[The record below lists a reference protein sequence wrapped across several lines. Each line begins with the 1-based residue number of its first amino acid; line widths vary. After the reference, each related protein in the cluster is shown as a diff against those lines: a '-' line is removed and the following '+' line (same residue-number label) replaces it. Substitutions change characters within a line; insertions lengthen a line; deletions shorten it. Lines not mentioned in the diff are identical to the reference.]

1 MERNKYTNIMNKYR
15 TMFNDNLNKDDIL
28 NMCSTAIIT
37 SILNIT
43 NEHVTCSHFVIALD
57 DHAPNADV
65 ITIIIDST
73 SPKYT
78 KITVKYVN
86 EIVKSLEL
94 CDDCLYEN
102 TIQVDIDSISVK
114 SLDSWGEK
122 VVKRISEEFAYAH
135 TAIEFVSGVENIL
148 DYIKNNKEKE
158 NSEMSYMSFKEF
170 MEQHPEDESIIDVLK
185 KCKDKGIKATIDAM
199 CTIVSELDKKINEL
213 SDKIHSDEE
222 DDVDNEEDGCY
233 YCPGPCCNGCING
246 SGCDDEEE
254 DDDEDLEDEEDFEC
268 DIGEYITNNITSAL
282 LMSLHQ
288 KVINNKSSQKSISID
303 IAKEFMDDV
312 FSNTNVRFRENKLTI
327 NIANFNRPF
336 NGSYEL
342 EVYDRTTGAVVWSQ
356 KIDISKLSPGM
367 IKVYNRAFQYEKCEK
382 PDLNIKGDHIEHF
395 DSVISRTYIFNAL
408 ADLLDNMISCEG
420 LGKAIIANEKWEYNT
435 YHNEKYHKVYSW
447 LYDVRINPTFIR
459 KWSSKDA
466 TVRNLIESSITTTI
480 PELKED

>member
-1 MERNKYTNIMNKYR
+1 MERNKYTKIMNKYR

-28 NMCSTAIIT
+28 NMCSTAII
-37 SILNIT
+37 SSMLNMT
-43 NEHVTCSHFVIALD
+43 NEHMTCSHFAIALD

-135 TAIEFVSGVENIL
+135 AVIELVSGGEDIL
-148 DYIKNNKEKE
+148 DYIKNNTEKE

-185 KCKDKGIKATIDAM
+185 KCKNKGIKATIDAM
-199 CTIVSELDKKINEL
+199 CTIVSELDKKMNEL

-254 DDDEDLEDEEDFEC
+254 DDDEDLEDENYYDEESFVY
-268 DIGEYITNNITSAL
+268 DIGRYISNNITPTL

-288 KVINNKSSQKSISID
+288 KLINSKGSQQSTSID
-303 IAKEFMDDV
+303 IAKDFMDDIFV
-312 FSNTNVRFRENKLTI
+312 NTNVRLKENKLTI
-327 NIANFNRPF
+327 STKNPNKTF

-342 EVYDRTTGAVVWSQ
+342 EVYDRTTGTVTWSH
-356 KIDISKLSPGM
+356 KINVSRLFPGL
-367 IKVYNRAFQYEKCEK
+367 IRVYNRAVQYENYEK
-382 PDLNIKGDHIEHF
+382 PDLSVKGAHIEGF
-395 DSVISRTYIFNAL
+395 DSVISRAYIFTAM
-408 ADLLDNMISCEG
+408 ADLLINVISYET
-420 LGKAIIANEKWEYNT
+420 LGKAIIANDKWVYDT
-435 YHNEKYHKVYSW
+435 DHSEKYNEAYSW
-447 LYDVRINPTFIR
+447 IYGTIIYPTFTDNIINHT
-459 KWSSKDA
+459 KMMQ
-466 TVRNLIESSITTTI
+466 
-480 PELKED
+480 